1 MTTMTVNATTIPTIS
16 PVATTKRPRLLTGPL
31 LRLALVDFGA
41 MTSLYLLLSVVPLYT
56 TSVGA
61 GGVGAGFTTGALMLS
76 SIAAELVTPRL
87 VARYGYR
94 LVLAAGLVL
103 LGAPAL
109 VLTGASSMAAIMA
122 VCVVRGLGFAIIVV
136 AAGALTAELVPAER
150 RGEGLGLIGV
160 VAGVPA
166 VIALPLGVWLV
177 ARFGYPVVFVI
188 GAVTALVGLA
198 AVAGLPGRRPRADE
212 ELGVLAGL
220 RTPSLVRPAVAF
232 AATAMAGGIVVT
244 FLPAA
249 VGHGSGGIVAVALL
263 VQAAAATLTR
273 WLAGRY
279 ADRHGA
285 AGLLVP
291 GVLIAAAG
299 ILALVV
305 TDSAAAVMV
314 GMVLFGVGFGIAQSA
329 SLTMMFNR
337 VSSSGYGT
345 ASALWNL
352 AYDGGYGAGAAGFGV
367 LALQTGYPAAFALT
381 AALMSAVLL
390 YARRR

>member
-1 MTTMTVNATTIPTIS
+1 MTTMTVHATPAITIPTT
-16 PVATTKRPRLLTGPL
+16 AAARPRLLTRPL
-31 LRLALVDFGA
+31 LLLALVDFGA
-41 MTSLYLLLSVVPLYT
+41 MISLYLLLSVVPLYT

-61 GGVGAGFTTGALMLS
+61 GGVGAGLTTGALMLS

-87 VARYGYR
+87 VARFGYR
-94 LVLAAGLVL
+94 LVLAAGLLL

-109 VLTGASSMAAIMA
+109 VLPGVSNMTAILA

-136 AAGALTAELVPAER
+136 AAGALTAALVPAER

-177 ARFGYPVVFVI
+177 GRFGYPVVFVI
-188 GAVTALVGLA
+188 GAATALIGLA
-198 AVAGLPGRRPRADE
+198 AVAGLPGRQPQAGE

-220 RTPSLVRPAVAF
+220 RSPALVRPAVAF
-232 AATAMAGGIVVT
+232 AATAMAGGVVVT

-249 VGHGSGGIVAVALL
+249 VGHAGSGIVAVALL

-291 GVLIAAAG
+291 GVLVAAAG

-305 TDSAAAVMV
+305 TDSPAAVLA

-329 SLTMMFNR
+329 SLTMMFDR
-337 VSSSGYGT
+337 VPASGYGT

-367 LALQTGYPAAFALT
+367 LAVQTGYPVAFALT
-381 AALMSAVLL
+381 AALMFAVVLS
-390 YARRR
+390 ARRR